1 MTFKEQREFEQL
13 TKDIDV
19 LTTEKKELDTLFSSG
34 VDVEDIAGKS
44 ARYQEIQT
52 LLDEK
57 EMRWLELSEKS

>member
-1 MTFKEQREFEQL
+1 
-13 TKDIDV
+13 V